1 MSTARQTCPCGD
13 SVRAFCWRML
23 STMAVD
29 ESVTMQPYTMPSRG
43 PLHQNVSRNTKAMV
57 SSTWEEPPRKSG
69 FLSRTSSLPESSMP
83 MENMRK
89 ATPTSAMVSTASGL
103 GMSPRAEGP
112 HSTPVSRKPTMDGR
126 RKRRQTRTTMMERI
140 KRTTISRRIMS
151 SMGQSRRKGYGE
163 VNHVFT
169 SLLFCHVFR
178 PHATERR
185 ADAGGR
191 NVRSEDSFGVRL
203 RGASEGAGGAFGSA
217 RKTAR
222 KDPRNA
228 SCASGEKAARTPARS
243 VRPGVATNWSP
254 ECGLKAAGRGC
265 AKLRARARKRG
276 GCSVIFLLGLAGR
289 GRGARGIL

>member
-1 MSTARQTCPCGD
+1 
-13 SVRAFCWRML
+13 
-23 STMAVD
+23 
-29 ESVTMQPYTMPSRG
+29 
-43 PLHQNVSRNTKAMV
+43 
-57 SSTWEEPPRKSG
+57 
-69 FLSRTSSLPESSMP
+69 MP

-185 ADAGGR
+185 TDAGGGAFAR
-191 NVRSEDSFGVRL
+191 RARSEGGEARPGFESR
-203 RGASEGAGGAFGSA
+203 SEGRAEIAP
-217 RKTAR
+217 
-222 KDPRNA
+222 DL
-228 SCASGEKAARTPARS
+228 
-243 VRPGVATNWSP
+243 RPGGRP
-254 ECGLKAAGRGC
+254 E
-265 AKLRARARKRG
+265 RG
-276 GCSVIFLLGLAGR
+276 GEGPGEESGRAFKSAEAGAAIFPDFFFGAVAGR
-289 GRGARGIL
+289 GRGAGGIL